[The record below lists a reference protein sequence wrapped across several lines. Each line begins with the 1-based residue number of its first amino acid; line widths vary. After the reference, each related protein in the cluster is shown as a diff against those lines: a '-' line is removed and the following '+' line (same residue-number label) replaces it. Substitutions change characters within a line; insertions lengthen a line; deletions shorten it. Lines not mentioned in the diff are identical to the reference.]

1 MLFQFKLH
9 PFFLFILMKPAFSFG
24 IKNSIVNIAIIKKY
38 LQKQQSTT
46 MIFIRHSF
54 SFYDDVWEEESIV
67 DEFVHWIF
75 VEGNNEGVDW
85 RR

>member
-1 MLFQFKLH
+1 
-9 PFFLFILMKPAFSFG
+9 MKPAFSFG

-46 MIFIRHSF
+46 MIFIRHSL